1 MFKSTVS
8 SLELTSGQSTPG
20 TRRTAISTAAF
31 FQNNARAAPTKGPVT
46 SSSINKT
53 NTSPEEMI
61 IADVKEISKGVGF
74 SPAKRAVPPRKAIK
88 QQHSEQNPNK
98 PPTALL
104 PQFYQNS
111 TLISKDIE
119 ITKLRAQLAERDSK
133 LKAAKTEI
141 IEAKLAVVEK
151 EQELRI
157 VYAKLSQSASEKS
170 RLKGELAATQTELK
184 VTRMELEEQLE
195 QLADALLS
203 AHGINETEDI
213 EDLATT
219 LESVQILEEEVGDI
233 VDEKE
238 EGEDDDDNNS
248 SGTGSASNGMMSL
261 LDNLAKFSASVLA
274 DIKMEEEFKKRS
286 SS

>member
-1 MFKSTVS
+1 MFKSTS
-8 SLELTSGQSTPG
+8 SSVGLASGQSTPG
-20 TRRTAISTAAF
+20 TRRTAITTSAF
-31 FQNNARAAPTKGPVT
+31 FNNSARAAPTKGSSA
-46 SSSINKT
+46 SSSSHKID
-53 NTSPEEMI
+53 TSPEEMI
-61 IADVKEISKGVGF
+61 IADVKDVSKGVGF
-74 SPAKRAVPPRKAIK
+74 SPAKRAVPPRKGATPRFP
-88 QQHSEQNPNK
+88 QQLSEQDINK

-111 TLISKDIE
+111 ALVSKDIE

-151 EQELRI
+151 EQELRT
-157 VYAKLSQSASEKS
+157 VYAKLSQSASEKF

-184 VTRMELEEQLE
+184 MTRMELEEQLE

-203 AHGINETEDI
+203 AHGITEDEDI
-213 EDLATT
+213 EDLATS

-233 VDEKE
+233 VEE
-238 EGEDDDDNNS
+238 EGEDDVDDNI
-248 SGTGSASNGMMSL
+248 SNGMMSL

-274 DIKMEEEFKKRS
+274 DMKMEEEFKRRS
-286 SS
+286 SSRGRY

>member
-1 MFKSTVS
+1 MFKSTIS

-31 FQNNARAAPTKGPVT
+31 FHNNARAAPTKGPAT
-46 SSSINKT
+46 SSSSNK

-61 IADVKEISKGVGF
+61 IADVKEVSKGVGF

-88 QQHSEQNPNK
+88 QHSEQNPNK

-111 TLISKDIE
+111 TLVSKDIE

-151 EQELRI
+151 EQELRT

-233 VDEKE
+233 VDEEE
-238 EGEDDDDNNS
+238 EGDDDNS
-248 SGTGSASNGMMSL
+248 SSTGSASNGMMSL

-274 DIKMEEEFKKRS
+274 DMKMEEEFKKRS

>member
-1 MFKSTVS
+1 
-8 SLELTSGQSTPG
+8 
-20 TRRTAISTAAF
+20 
-31 FQNNARAAPTKGPVT
+31 
-46 SSSINKT
+46 
-53 NTSPEEMI
+53 MI
-61 IADVKEISKGVGF
+61 IADVKEVSKGVGF

-88 QQHSEQNPNK
+88 QHSEQNPNK

-111 TLISKDIE
+111 TLVSKDIE

-151 EQELRI
+151 EQELRT

-170 RLKGELAATQTELK
+170 RLKGELAVTQTELK

-219 LESVQILEEEVGDI
+219 LECVQILEEEVGDI
-233 VDEKE
+233 VDEEE
-238 EGEDDDDNNS
+238 EGEDDDDGNS

-274 DIKMEEEFKKRS
+274 DIKMEEEFKKRTS
-286 SS
+286 SWGRY